1 MAIESGDE
9 VTFEYIGR
17 LTDGTVFDTSR
28 ADVAEDE
35 GLTAEQSKRDFEPL
49 SVTAGDGAVIDGLD
63 ESLIGMEEG
72 DRETFT
78 YDPEQA
84 YGEPDDENVVEQP
97 RDHIEESLGG
107 HDAEVGLRIQT
118 AQGAIGEITEVGED
132 TVTIDFNH
140 ELAGKTLEFDVEIVA
155 VE

>member
-28 ADVAEDE
+28 AEVAEEE
-35 GLTAEQSKRDFEPL
+35 GLMEQDPKRDFEPL
-49 SVTAGDGAVIDGLD
+49 TVEAGAGTVISGLD
-63 ESLIGMEEG
+63 ESLLGMDEG

-78 YDPEQA
+78 YEPEQA
-84 YGEPDDENVVEQP
+84 YGEPSEENVVEQP

-118 AQGAIGEITEVGED
+118 AQGAIGEITEVDED
-132 TVTIDFNH
+132 TVTLDFNH
-140 ELAGKTLEFDVEIVA
+140 ELAGETLEFDVEIVSI
-155 VE
+155 E

>member
-28 ADVAEDE
+28 ADVAADEGIEDE
-35 GLTAEQSKRDFEPL
+35 NPQREFEPL
-49 SVTAGDGAVIDGLD
+49 TVEAGAGTVIEGLD
-63 ESLIGMEEG
+63 DSLIGMDVG

-84 YGEPDDENVVEQP
+84 YGQPSEENVVDQP
-97 RDHIEESLGG
+97 RDHIEQSLAG

-118 AQGAIGEITEVGED
+118 AQGAVGEITAVDED
-132 TVTIDFNH
+132 TVTLDFNH
-140 ELAGKTLEFDVEIVA
+140 ELAGETLEFDVEIVD
-155 VE
+155 VN